1 MLRKV
6 LIGVGIL
13 LVLVIG
19 GGFLLPDVVTVTRS
33 TTIQAPPEAIYPMIA
48 TPRQWPVWSPWN
60 DRDPNMAIAYSGP
73 ESGAGAKW
81 EWKSASQGDGS
92 MVMTRGTAPN
102 DLGFELT
109 IVGMGP
115 PSRGAFA
122 LRPTGAGTQVEWT
135 MTSEMAFGPIGG
147 WFGLFFRPMLEKDF
161 AQGLAKLKQ
170 KAEAAP
176 SAPSAHVPAAPPGT
190 P

>member
-6 LIGVGIL
+6 LIGLGVL
-13 LVLVIG
+13 LVVVIG
-19 GGFLLPDVVTVTRS
+19 GGFLLPGVITVTRS
-33 TTIQAPPEAIYPMIA
+33 TTIQAPPDAIYPMIA
-48 TPRQWPVWSPWN
+48 TPRQWPSWSPWN
-60 DRDPNMAIAYSGP
+60 GRDPNMAITYSGP

-81 EWKSASQGDGS
+81 EWKSESQGDGS
-92 MVMTRGTAPN
+92 MVMTSATAPN
-102 DLGFELT
+102 DVAFELT

-122 LRPTGAGTQVEWT
+122 LRPAGAGTQVEWT
-135 MTSEMAFGPIGG
+135 MTSEMGFGPIGG

-161 AQGLAKLKQ
+161 DRGLASLKQ
-170 KAEAAP
+170 KAEATPSVP
-176 SAPSAHVPAAPPGT
+176 SAPPPAPPPGA